1 MKQQKLTNVGK
12 GILNRGTQAHKSKVK
27 YNRLAIAKKLDCN
40 VVTRYIEEEN
50 QKMLLNPLG
59 YDPIKD
65 IDEVHNRNRRKTDD
79 QDTKITLSQKQR
91 AQWRSYVNSK
101 LEVVDDQENIRRLK
115 ESQVPKKLQNKLKRQ
130 ASEKGLT
137 GNQVDKYINST
148 LKKVERRMNR
158 RKSD

>member
-1 MKQQKLTNVGK
+1 MGK
-12 GILNRGTQAHKSKVK
+12 GILNRGTQVHKSKVK

-40 VVTRYIEEEN
+40 PVTKYIEEEN
-50 QKMLLNPLG
+50 QKMTLDPLG

-65 IDEVHNRNRRKTDD
+65 IDEVSNRNRRKTDD
-79 QDTKITLSQKQR
+79 PYIKTTLSQKQKD
-91 AQWRSYVNSK
+91 QWRSYVSSK
-101 LEVVDDQENIRRLK
+101 LEVEVDDQENIRRLR

-137 GNQVDKYINST
+137 GVQADKYIQ
-148 LKKVERRMNR
+148 KVERRLNR